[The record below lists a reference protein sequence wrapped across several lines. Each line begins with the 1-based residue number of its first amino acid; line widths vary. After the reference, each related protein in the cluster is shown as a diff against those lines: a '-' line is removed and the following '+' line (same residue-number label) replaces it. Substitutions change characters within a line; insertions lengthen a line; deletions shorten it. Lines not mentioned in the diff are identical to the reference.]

1 MTTVSGWTA
10 GGLRRWRYE
19 SRRIPRPPPR
29 VRFVKRL
36 PILLAGAACLV
47 AAVLAGLSLAGW
59 RIPVTGDPARLH
71 APLMFGGFF
80 GTVIALER
88 AVGLGTAWTYAG
100 PAFAAAGGLC
110 LGFGGVAGWTPGLGL
125 MLAGSLVLA
134 AASVRVQVLS
144 GRALHASIL
153 LLGALC
159 LPAGHLVVL
168 AGRPVSDAA
177 PFWMA
182 FLVLTIAGERLE
194 LSRVLRIA
202 PGTRARLLCAA
213 VLPVLGAVAG
223 LRWFHAGEAVAG
235 AGLLL
240 IAVWYA
246 ATDIARINLT
256 RPGLPRFS
264 AVAILAGYGWLAIA
278 GACGVLD
285 AFVFR
290 ALLRDAFLHGA
301 MLGFVFSM
309 VLGHAPVIIP
319 AVLGRPVAF
328 SPLGWAP
335 LGLLHLSVASRLGA
349 DVLEHSAGRMHAA
362 ALTAGA
368 LALFAIVTI
377 RSVMAAPAA

>member
-10 GGLRRWRYE
+10 ASLRRWRHE
-19 SRRIPRPPPR
+19 PRDDRPAPGR
-29 VRFVKRL
+29 LRFVKRL
-36 PILLAGAACLV
+36 PFLLAGAACLV
-47 AAVLAGLSLAGW
+47 AAVLAGLSLSGW

-88 AVGLGTAWTYAG
+88 AVGLDTAWTYFG
-100 PAFAAAGGLC
+100 PVFAAAGGLL
-110 LGFGGVAGWTPGLGL
+110 LGFGGVAGWTPGLVL
-125 MLAGSLVLA
+125 MLAGSLILA
-134 AASVRVQVLS
+134 AASVRVLTLS
-144 GRALHASIL
+144 NRALHASIL

-159 LPAGHLVVL
+159 LPAGHLVML
-168 AGRPVSDAA
+168 SGRPVSDAA

-213 VLPVLGAVAG
+213 LLPVLGAVAG
-223 LRWFHAGEAVAG
+223 LRWFSAGEAVAG
-235 AGLLL
+235 AGLIL
-240 IAVWYA
+240 IAVWYSSA
-246 ATDIARINLT
+246 DLARLNLS

-278 GACGVLD
+278 GTCGVLD
-285 AFVFR
+285 AFIFR

-328 SPLGWAP
+328 DRLAWAP

-349 DVLEHSAGRMHAA
+349 DVLEHAAGRMHAA
-362 ALTAGA
+362 ALSAGA
-368 LALFAIVTI
+368 LALFAVVTI
-377 RSVMAAPAA
+377 RSATAGPPA